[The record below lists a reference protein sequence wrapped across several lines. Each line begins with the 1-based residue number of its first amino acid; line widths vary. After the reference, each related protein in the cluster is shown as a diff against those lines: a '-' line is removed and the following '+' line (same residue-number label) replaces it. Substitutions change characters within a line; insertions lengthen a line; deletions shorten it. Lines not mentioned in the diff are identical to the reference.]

1 MIEINVYKDIAK
13 EDPWFRLWDEADPFS
28 FSADEI
34 QRVLDANPN
43 EKEIKFN
50 INCDGGYVSEGLRI
64 YDVLRTSG
72 KTIHTNIEGGCHSMA
87 VVLLLSAPSQNRTA
101 NPNARA
107 LIHEVRGGSWDVMT
121 SEQLRTLADEIETEQ
136 NAILDIY
143 AERTGHDRAE
153 LEVLMKEE
161 KTRTAQELLQY
172 GFISK
177 INSYN
182 TNSKNKM
189 SKTKKNVKDFLKTL
203 KNLLEGEAVNYDFT
217 DADGNVLFSTEKED
231 DSLAVGDAVTLPDGG
246 TDGTFTLPD
255 GRTVIVADCVVSE
268 IQEAT
273 NSNYAERI
281 EELENTLTEAGEIIE
296 AQEAELT
303 NLRAEV
309 AELKNKGK
317 RSTFNATPRLGGS
330 GKVKQNNGKE
340 TVEDLVNEAK
350 EKRQKV
356 TGGK

>member
-13 EDPWFRLWDEADPFS
+13 EDPYFRLWDMADPFS

-34 QRVLDANPN
+34 QRVIN
-43 EKEIKFN
+43 EHPDENEIKFN

-87 VVLLLSAPSQNRTA
+87 VVLLLAAPSQNRTA

-121 SEQLRTLADEIETEQ
+121 SDQLRTLADEIETEQ

-143 AERTGHDRAE
+143 AERTGHERAE
-153 LEVLMKEE
+153 LEILMKEE
-161 KTRTAQELLQY
+161 KTRTTQELLQY

-189 SKTKKNVKDFLKTL
+189 SEKKKNVKDFLNKL
-203 KNLLEGEAVNYDFT
+203 RNLLEGEAVNYDFT

-231 DSLAVGDAVTLPDGG
+231 DSLAVGDAVTLPDDG

-255 GRTVIVADCVVSE
+255 GRTIVIAGGVVSE
-268 IQEAT
+268 IQEAE
-273 NSNYAERI
+273 NLNDAERI
-281 EELENTLTEAGEIIE
+281 EELENALTEAGEIITE
-296 AQEAELT
+296 QEAELT
-303 NLRAEV
+303 NLKAEV

-317 RSTFNATPRLGGS
+317 RSTFNAQPRLGGAGKKTNS
-330 GKVKQNNGKE
+330 GKK
-340 TVEDLVNEAK
+340 TVEELVNEAK

-356 TGGK
+356 VGGK